1 MSPVERK
8 EIKALDPDA
17 DPNLAKTEELSS
29 GQVPDEDSGDAVQVP
44 LSLAERM
51 DVKRKQVESRTTIIM
66 DIPGW
71 EDVLAVEFQVLS
83 WEAMKNLA
91 KRHRRLQND
100 ALQELYTAAD
110 HLIAATVAFYENR
123 PDGSR
128 ERIEDGSWVGLA
140 RNVKPLKADATDR
153 QGLLLL
159 MRDSPTIFLWSDW
172 QEWLKTRKEDVDDEV
187 MEDFTLTR

>member
-8 EIKALDPDA
+8 QVKALDPDA
-17 DPNLAKTEELSS
+17 DPNLAKTEEPSS

-51 DVKRKQVESRTTIIM
+51 EVKRKQVESRTTIIM
-66 DIPGW
+66 D
-71 EDVLAVEFQVLS
+71 
-83 WEAMKNLA
+83 
-91 KRHRRLQND
+91 
-100 ALQELYTAAD
+100 ALQELDTAAD

-140 RNVKPLKADATDR
+140 RNVKPLKAEATDR
-153 QGLLLL
+153 QAVLVL